1 MRYVKL
7 FKKKKRRST
16 STETWIER
24 IIALCKIINKK
35 EKAININ
42 RDADREDN
50 SATDVKLF

>member
-24 IIALCKIINKK
+24 IIALCKIIKKK